1 MTNDLAAARRTTND
15 KIGHRRELVF
25 NAATAAFQMIPHYR
39 ATQRGQR
46 DEIPADGKPPFY
58 MGKCMTW
65 AFDGAVV
72 QRMAPQFYRAKD
84 NK

>member
-1 MTNDLAAARRTTND
+1 MTLPLRGERQMT
-15 KIGHRRELVF
+15 KSVIGVF
-25 NAATAAFQMIPHYR
+25 SSLPRSEVI
-39 ATQRGQR
+39 
-46 DEIPADGKPPFY
+46 EIPADGKPPFY

-72 QRMAPQFYRAKD
+72 QRTAPQFYRAKE